1 MDAVP
6 AVAEDGR
13 EGARGRVERGKE
25 QSGAAVRGSVP
36 IGVDVGQR
44 WPAVAWRLVVLVGGL
59 FVFALGIVLTV
70 RSGLGLGPW
79 DVLHQG
85 LSRRLGVSFGLA
97 SIGVGLVVLLVAW
110 ALGARPGFGTVA
122 NFILVG
128 SFIDLIDWLGF
139 VPAMGNQPWLLRFA
153 IDALGV
159 AVVGIGSALYIKAAF
174 GAGPRDGLMLTL
186 SRRVG
191 GRVAAVRA
199 AIELTVLA
207 IGFLLGGTAGL
218 GTLVFALGIGPA
230 VGLAFRL
237 FGVTVEG
244 RRVEG
249 LKVEGRR
256 SG

>member
-1 MDAVP
+1 
-6 AVAEDGR
+6 
-13 EGARGRVERGKE
+13 
-25 QSGAAVRGSVP
+25 
-36 IGVDVGQR
+36 
-44 WPAVAWRLVVLVGGL
+44 VVLVGGL

-85 LSRRLGVSFGLA
+85 LAHRLGVSFGLA
-97 SIGVGLVVLLVAW
+97 SIGVGLVILLMAW
-110 ALGARPGFGTVA
+110 ALGARPGVGTVA

-128 SFIDLIDWLGF
+128 SFIDLIGWLGF
-139 VPAMGNQPWLLRFA
+139 VPAVGDRPWLLRLA
-153 IDALGV
+153 VDALGV

-191 GRVAAVRA
+191 GRVAVVRA

-230 VGLAFRL
+230 VSLAFRV
-237 FGVTVEG
+237 FRVREAGG
-244 RRVEG
+244 REA
-249 LKVEGRR
+249 GRR
-256 SG
+256 SQV